1 MYEST
6 TLSSTKTTIEDV
18 NQTTPAV
25 RHEYG
30 SAAQATALDTT
41 IEDSLRPQGMLAGS
55 QDKIP
60 SRQHHADANVY
71 ITVINMH
78 VQCKVKKSHEK
89 E

>member
-1 MYEST
+1 LT
-6 TLSSTKTTIEDV
+6 STKTTIEDV

-25 RHEYG
+25 LHEYG

-60 SRQHHADANVY
+60 RRQQHADGNVY
-71 ITVINMH
+71 IIVIKGTVQRDLRG
-78 VQCKVKKSHEK
+78 V
-89 E
+89 